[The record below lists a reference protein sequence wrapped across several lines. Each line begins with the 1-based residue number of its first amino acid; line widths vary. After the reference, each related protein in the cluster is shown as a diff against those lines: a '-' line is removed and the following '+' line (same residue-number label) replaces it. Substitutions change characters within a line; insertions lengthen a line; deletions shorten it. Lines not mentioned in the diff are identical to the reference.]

1 MYGSEEDWR
10 CFYDVRLF
18 FFKCMCPEARIPANG
33 MELYKLLLGE
43 QMFSTT
49 LAQTILQQVWQRI
62 TSWDLNLILREHT
75 TQLQNTN
82 ILSLEATASVDSH
95 ASANAVWYPTSLK
108 LCEALVWAIMER
120 L

>member
-1 MYGSEEDWR
+1 MY
-10 CFYDVRLF
+10 
-18 FFKCMCPEARIPANG
+18 PEARIPADG

-62 TSWDLNLILREHT
+62 ASWDLNFILKEHT

-82 ILSLEATASVDSH
+82 ILSLEVTTSVGSH
-95 ASANAVWYPTSLK
+95 ASASAV
-108 LCEALVWAIMER
+108 
-120 L
+120 